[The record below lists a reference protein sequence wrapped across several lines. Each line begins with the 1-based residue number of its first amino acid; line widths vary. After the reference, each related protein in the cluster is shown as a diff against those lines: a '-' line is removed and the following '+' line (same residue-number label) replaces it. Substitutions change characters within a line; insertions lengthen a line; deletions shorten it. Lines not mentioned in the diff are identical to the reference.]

1 MHSSLKQS
9 VRNGLLVA
17 VASLGLVGVGYVFAA
32 PTAPP
37 PGSNLSLPLTRG
49 AGAEIKAGALTVQG
63 GLTVTNTLTVDRICL
78 AGDCQ
83 TEWPSGGGLTGSM
96 TLNGAGY
103 HSSSYCYGYA
113 AYEQLTYYRYGS
125 LYNNNQY
132 NCGPTSFSLTLPAVI
147 PSGSTPVASGGVVWC
162 HGGTNNYS
170 PNSPATYI
178 TDNYYNYR
186 IQATV
191 NSITNNNNGTVTI
204 NGNCKFL
211 AGGTNY
217 AYMAMRAENLQLLY

>member
-1 MHSSLKQS
+1 MNSTLKQS

-17 VASLGLVGVGYVFAA
+17 GVSLGLVGIGFVFAA

-83 TEWPSGGGLTGSM
+83 TEWPSGGVSGSA
-96 TLNGAGY
+96 TVNGAGY
-103 HSSSYCYGYA
+103 HTSSYCNGYS

-125 LYNNNQY
+125 LYNSYQY
-132 NCGPTSFSLTLPAVI
+132 NCGPTSFSLTLPATI
-147 PSGSTPVASGGVVWC
+147 PSGSTPVALGGAVWC
-162 HGGTNNYS
+162 HGGTSNYS
-170 PNSPATYI
+170 SYSPATTYV

-191 NSITNNNNGTVTI
+191 NSIINNNNGTVTI

-211 AGGTNY
+211 GGGSNY
-217 AYMAMRAENLQLLY
+217 VYMAMRAQDLQLLY